1 MKHLGGHVDLHHTF
15 DRRTALRLSGFG
27 AAAWLTRVADLLA
40 VESEHAP
47 KGEPAKSIILL
58 WMAGGP
64 SQLETF
70 DPHAGRSI
78 AGGTRSIR
86 TSVKGIELAEGLP
99 RLAEQM
105 DKIAIVR
112 SLTSKEGDHERGT
125 YLLKT
130 GYRPDPTVV
139 HPSIGAIS
147 CHELLHG
154 GTEIPRHVSILPGRW
169 PARGGMLG
177 DKYDA
182 FLVGDPSE
190 KVPDVTSPVSS
201 ARLAER
207 IEALDVVERAF
218 ARGRSAQVDATRHR
232 ATVEQARGM
241 MASEQLAAFDIQ
253 QEPQAVRDAYG
264 DSPFGRACLA
274 ARRLT
279 EVGVRCIEV
288 TLDGWDSHAN
298 NHEVHRELV
307 ATLDPA
313 IAALLT
319 DLEKRDQLE
328 QTLVL
333 CGGEF
338 GRTPRINPLGGRDH
352 WPHGFSYVLAGGGV
366 RGGQVIGQTDPE
378 GGREVDQP
386 HDVADIH
393 ATVLAALGIDPL
405 KENISPAGRP
415 IKLSEGQII
424 RPLLG

>member
-1 MKHLGGHVDLHHTF
+1 
-15 DRRTALRLSGFG
+15 
-27 AAAWLTRVADLLA
+27 LTD
-40 VESEHAP
+40 
-47 KGEPAKSIILL
+47 
-58 WMAGGP
+58 
-64 SQLETF
+64 
-70 DPHAGRSI
+70 
-78 AGGTRSIR
+78 
-86 TSVKGIELAEGLP
+86 
-99 RLAEQM
+99 
-105 DKIAIVR
+105 
-112 SLTSKEGDHERGT
+112 
-125 YLLKT
+125 
-130 GYRPDPTVV
+130 
-139 HPSIGAIS
+139 
-147 CHELLHG
+147 
-154 GTEIPRHVSILPGRW
+154 
-169 PARGGMLG
+169 
-177 DKYDA
+177 
-182 FLVGDPSE
+182 
-190 KVPDVTSPVSS
+190 
-201 ARLAER
+201 
-207 IEALDVVERAF
+207 
-218 ARGRSAQVDATRHR
+218 
-232 ATVEQARGM
+232 
-241 MASEQLAAFDIQ
+241 
-253 QEPQAVRDAYG
+253 
-264 DSPFGRACLA
+264 
-274 ARRLT
+274 
-279 EVGVRCIEV
+279 VGVRCIEV

-352 WPHGFSYVLAGGGV
+352 WPHGFSYVLAGGGM